1 MDHLGVKY
9 DADKHAYTKVLVF
22 ADAFLTSSAVIKKS
36 ISKQMYLSFP
46 LEQSTRNENQD
57 EERVQLCLKL
67 QNQVWEMEVSS
78 FVWLFSFN
86 QLPI

>member
-1 MDHLGVKY
+1 
-9 DADKHAYTKVLVF
+9 
-22 ADAFLTSSAVIKKS
+22 
-36 ISKQMYLSFP
+36 MYLSFA

-86 QLPI
+86 RLPIYMYMVCRQQNRGHSCIITPK